1 MFNDPLYL
9 LRSAEEMYSAKG
21 LDWLILTCEK
31 LITFRHWDSTMDEL
45 RPVLEQSGV
54 RYIPTPL
61 LTEPAFL
68 FPIVSPQGNMT
79 LAQVRY
85 VRPVGLSE
93 MRYQTIGQM
102 SWHFG
107 PLWFGMDEVTRS
119 LIVQSRIVMIV
130 EGPMDVLACR
140 VILGPNVPVI
150 CGLGKTLT
158 AKHET
163 DLHLLG
169 VRKVLCMWD
178 QDEAGSSAKM
188 PETIPERVRLRC
200 PTKDPSDC
208 LKSLELG
215 KRLYNE
221 VQLGYSQPL
230 SARPISAE
238 EFVRLLRQA
247 NIEISELTR

>member
-1 MFNDPLYL
+1 MTVDPLFL
-9 LRSAEEMYSAKG
+9 LRSTETMCAAKG
-21 LDWLILTCEK
+21 LDWLTLSCKK
-31 LITFRHWDSTMDEL
+31 LISFRQWDATVDEL

-54 RYIPTPL
+54 RYIPATH

-68 FPIVSPQGNMT
+68 FPIISPLGNMT

-85 VRPVGLSE
+85 VRPIGLSE
-93 MRYQTIGQM
+93 MRYQTLGHM
-102 SWHFG
+102 FWHCG
-107 PLWFGMDEVTRS
+107 PLWFGMDEPTRS
-119 LIVQSRIVMIV
+119 LIIQSRTVMIV

-140 VILGPNVPVI
+140 VILGPYIPVI
-150 CGLGKTLT
+150 CGLGKNLT

-178 QDEAGSSAKM
+178 QDEAGSSATM
-188 PETIPERVRLRC
+188 PKTFRERVKLRC

-221 VQLGYSQPL
+221 VQLGYSHPL
-230 SARPISAE
+230 SARYISAE
-238 EFVRLLRQA
+238 ELVRLMVQA
-247 NIEISELTR
+247 NIEI